1 MEHTNLHTR
10 LKKLNLST
18 TLMESH
24 PRCLE
29 LVESLEGRNVKRE
42 FDKVQKYFKWQQWT
56 IQIKATRQQIQILNS
71 RR

>member
-1 MEHTNLHTR
+1 MENTNLHTR
-10 LKKLNLST
+10 LEKLNLST

-42 FDKVQKYFKWQQWT
+42 FDTVQDYYDFIGKRVY
-56 IQIKATRQQIQILNS
+56 IKATRQQIQILNS

>member
-1 MEHTNLHTR
+1 MEHINLHTR

-42 FDKVQKYFKWQQWT
+42 FDTVQDYYDFIGKRVY
-56 IQIKATRQQIQILNS
+56 IKSTRQQLTILNS